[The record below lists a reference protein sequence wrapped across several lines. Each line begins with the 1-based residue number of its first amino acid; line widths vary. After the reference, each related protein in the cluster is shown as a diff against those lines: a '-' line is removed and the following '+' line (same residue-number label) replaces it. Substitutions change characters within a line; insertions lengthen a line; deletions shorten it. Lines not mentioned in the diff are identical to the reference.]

1 VNGYMKYVALVPV
14 KSLVLAKSRLAPYMP
29 LEQREMLVLDMLEH
43 VLHVLHSCST
53 LEQVAVVSADARV
66 LQCAREWGAIPMRE
80 ERAGHN
86 PALHAA
92 AQRLRA
98 EGASALLT
106 LSADLPLLTTRD
118 VEDMIELSW
127 RYDVVLT
134 PSREGTGTSA
144 LLVRPPL
151 ALPYRFGPN
160 SRDRHLRAAAH
171 RGLSATVFE
180 SDNMAFDI
188 DTIEDVQELEQTCR
202 EWREMP
208 TYAV

>member
-1 VNGYMKYVALVPV
+1 MKYYALVPV
-14 KSLVLAKSRLAPYMP
+14 KSLSLAKSRLTPYLS
-29 LEQREMLVLDMLEH
+29 LEQREALVLDMLEH

-53 LEQVAVVSADARV
+53 IEQVAVVSADPQV
-66 LQCAREWGAIPMRE
+66 LRRAREWGARPMRE
-80 ERAGHN
+80 EQAGHN
-86 PALHAA
+86 PALTAA
-92 AQRLRA
+92 AQRLRE

-106 LSADLPLLTTRD
+106 ISADLPLLTTYD
-118 VEDMIELSW
+118 VESMIELS
-127 RYDVVLT
+127 RRSEVTLA

-160 SRDRHLRAAAH
+160 SRGRHLRAAAQ
-171 RGLSATVFE
+171 RGLSATLYE
-180 SDNMAFDI
+180 SFDMAFDI
-188 DTIEDVQELEQTCR
+188 DTIEDIRELDETCR